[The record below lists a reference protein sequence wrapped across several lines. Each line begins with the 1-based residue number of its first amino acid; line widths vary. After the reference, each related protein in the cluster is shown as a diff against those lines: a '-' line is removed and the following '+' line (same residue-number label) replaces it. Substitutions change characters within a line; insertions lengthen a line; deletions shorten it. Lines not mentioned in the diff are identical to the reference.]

1 MAFVIP
7 NKRGRFEIRE
17 SRSTADGPRSRTLA
31 SFTEL
36 TDEVIEKA
44 RRKAEKPLTR
54 EQVVDAAKRVGAPIA
69 RSAADQAARELI
81 AALSKGGQPEPK
93 LRRLLA
99 AKLNDR
105 PSEATTPS
113 DPARAVGEWMAATPT
128 ERGRAL
134 VDLLL
139 LADALPRRGRRGKE
153 LRFPRLESRPV

>member
-44 RRKAEKPLTR
+44 RSKADRPLTR
-54 EQVVDAAKRVGAPIA
+54 AQVVDAARRAGAPVA

-81 AALSKGGQPEPK
+81 AALSKGDQPEPK

-99 AKLNDR
+99 AKLNDG

-113 DPARAVGEWMAATPT
+113 DPARAVGEWMASTPA
-128 ERGRAL
+128 ERGKAL

-139 LADALPRRGRRGKE
+139 LADAVPANRERNE
-153 LRFPRLESRPV
+153 PLRFPRLGPAQ